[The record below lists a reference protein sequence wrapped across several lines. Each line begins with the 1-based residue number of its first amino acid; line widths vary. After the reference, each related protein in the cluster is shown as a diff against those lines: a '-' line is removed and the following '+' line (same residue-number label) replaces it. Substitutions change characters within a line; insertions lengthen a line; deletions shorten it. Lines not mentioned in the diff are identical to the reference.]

1 MKNPVILFADGYE
14 LMDSLNEHLSKSGIK
29 TFCAK
34 ENISIGTIK
43 DLNSQ
48 GCTVIGYLYN
58 NIYLKQELGNI
69 PLVTVGTSQIP
80 GFYDIE
86 PTNLQNII
94 DYVEPYYFDYEDML
108 KHFAT
113 CAIEASKA
121 ILKIYKK
128 DFVVSYKEDS
138 SPVTEADRASN
149 SIISNYLMETYPDY
163 AILAEETYDSKT
175 IEERVKNPYCLI
187 IDPLDGT
194 KEFIKKNDEFSI
206 NIALSYKKRAVCGLI
221 FIPVF
226 NKVYYAARGH
236 GTFKSTSEEFFEN
249 IFDANRRISVSNRTD
264 RLICMHS
271 KSSFDDKTKK
281 LLAENIHKIE
291 KLVSKG
297 SAIKM
302 CRIAEGKADVYYRYG
317 HTMEWDTAAGQI
329 IIEEA
334 GGIMRQLNLNQSELF
349 YNRYD
354 SCNRHGFYVI
364 NNINSRL
371 I

>member
-1 MKNPVILFADGYE
+1 
-14 LMDSLNEHLSKSGIK
+14 
-29 TFCAK
+29 
-34 ENISIGTIK
+34 
-43 DLNSQ
+43 
-48 GCTVIGYLYN
+48 
-58 NIYLKQELGNI
+58 
-69 PLVTVGTSQIP
+69 
-80 GFYDIE
+80 
-86 PTNLQNII
+86 
-94 DYVEPYYFDYEDML
+94 ML

-264 RLICMHS
+264 RLCMHS
-271 KSSFDDKTKK
+271 KQFDDKTKT
-281 LLAENIHKIE
+281 A
-291 KLVSKG
+291 
-297 SAIKM
+297 
-302 CRIAEGKADVYYRYG
+302 CRK
-317 HTMEWDTAAGQI
+317 H
-329 IIEEA
+329 
-334 GGIMRQLNLNQSELF
+334 S
-349 YNRYD
+349 
-354 SCNRHGFYVI
+354 
-364 NNINSRL
+364 
-371 I
+371 